1 MIQNQN
7 ETPDAPGLTYKKLN
21 TAWQVT
27 GALLFPIL
35 FTLLLILY
43 FTNPHLQIF
52 PWLLWLGLPIIMIHE
67 FEEYVAPGGFKN
79 FFNTKTLLAPTPLKE
94 DVPLNEP
101 YILFMNPILIWPWVT
116 LGALFY
122 TVPWI
127 GISAVFFQLGI
138 NNIQHIGLFQ
148 VRHKGY
154 NPGLFTTMFL
164 MMPYCTLI
172 LWYVLVNP
180 VMTTTD
186 WILSF
191 VVSAG
196 VILTLLSITMTRL
209 KHTSQG

>member
-1 MIQNQN
+1 LIQNQN

-21 TAWQVT
+21 TTWQVT

-43 FTNPHLQIF
+43 FTNPNLQMF
-52 PWLLWLGLPIIMIHE
+52 SWLLWLGLPIIMIHE

-79 FFNTKTLLAPTPLKE
+79 FFNTKTLLSPNPLKE

-101 YILFMNPILIWPWVT
+101 YIFFINPLLIWPWVT
-116 LGALFY
+116 LGAIFY

-127 GISAVFFQLGI
+127 GISAVFFQLAI
-138 NNIQHIGLFQ
+138 NNIQHIVLFQ

-196 VILTLLSITMTRL
+196 VVLGLLSITMTRL